1 MTDLISYT
9 KYTKYDCSFLSL
21 VNSIDLEHYK
31 SKSMKTKKYVTL
43 E

>member
-9 KYTKYDCSFLSL
+9 KYTKYDSFFSL